1 MNPFAHETEQTAQRT
16 PLYARQ
22 ISALSGFEYAV
33 SDATGQRVGEVI
45 WPMMAQAKN
54 ACIRWNGSNF
64 SQGSVA
70 IHYSGHRYEVQFEY
84 LDRGWVN
91 NVRFTLVNGQK
102 TMAVA
107 DILFARRI
115 FARGRVHFVEPFEGT
130 LLRQKSW
137 FRRRY
142 SLESESAVIGVIE
155 DRATI
160 MAVREMLIDLPDT
173 LDIPTK
179 MFVFFLAAHLT
190 QTQA

>member
-1 MNPFAHETEQTAQRT
+1 MNPVAHETEQTAQRT

-54 ACIRWNGSNF
+54 ARIRWNGSNF

-102 TMAVA
+102 TIAVA

>member
-1 MNPFAHETEQTAQRT
+1 MNRVAHETEQTAQRT

-22 ISALSGFEYAV
+22 ISALAGFEYAV
-33 SDATGQRVGEVI
+33 NNATGQRVGEVI
-45 WPMMAQAKN
+45 WPTMAQARN
-54 ACIRWNGSNF
+54 ARLRWHESH
-64 SQGSVA
+64 SSASTVA
-70 IHYSGHRYEVQFEY
+70 IHCGGHRYEVQFEY

-91 NVRFTLVNGQK
+91 DVRFTFVSGQK

-115 FARGRVHFVEPFEGT
+115 FARGRVHFVEPFKGT

-137 FRRRY
+137 FRRCY

-155 DRATI
+155 DRAAI

-179 MFVFFLAAHLT
+179 MFVFFLAAHLI

>member
-1 MNPFAHETEQTAQRT
+1 MDPVVHEAEQTVQRT

-33 SDATGQRVGEVI
+33 SDATGQLIGEVI
-45 WPMMAQAKN
+45 WPNMAQAKN
-54 ACIRWNGSNF
+54 ARIRWHESHS
-64 SQGSVA
+64 SQGTVA
-70 IHYSGHRYEVQFEY
+70 IHCSGHRYDVQFEY

-115 FARGRVHFVEPFEGT
+115 FARGRVHLVEPFEGT

-137 FRRRY
+137 FRRCY
-142 SLESESAVIGVIE
+142 SLESEAAVIGVIE
-155 DRATI
+155 DRAAI
-160 MAVREMLIDLPDT
+160 MVVREMLIDLPDT

-179 MFVFFLAAHLT
+179 MFVFFLAAHLI

>member
-1 MNPFAHETEQTAQRT
+1 MNHVVHEAEQSVQRT

-33 SDATGQRVGEVI
+33 NNATGQRVGEVI
-45 WPMMAQAKN
+45 WPSMAQAKN
-54 ACIRWNGSNF
+54 ARIRWHGSN
-64 SQGSVA
+64 SSAGTVA
-70 IHYSGHRYEVQFEY
+70 IHYGGYRYEVQFEY

-115 FARGRVHFVEPFEGT
+115 FARGRVHFVEPFKGT

-137 FRRRY
+137 FRRCY

-155 DRATI
+155 DRAAI
-160 MAVREMLIDLPDT
+160 MTVREMLIDLPDT
-173 LDIPTK
+173 LDNLTK

>member
-1 MNPFAHETEQTAQRT
+1 MNHVVHEAEQIVQRT

-33 SDATGQRVGEVI
+33 NNATGQRVGEVI
-45 WPMMAQAKN
+45 WPSMAQAKN
-54 ACIRWNGSNF
+54 ARIRWHGSN
-64 SQGSVA
+64 SSAGTVA
-70 IHYSGHRYEVQFEY
+70 IHYGGYRYEVQFEY

-115 FARGRVHFVEPFEGT
+115 FARGRVHFVEPFKGT

-137 FRRRY
+137 FRRCY

-155 DRATI
+155 DRAAI
-160 MAVREMLIDLPDT
+160 MTVREMLIDLPDT
-173 LDIPTK
+173 LDNLTK

>member
-1 MNPFAHETEQTAQRT
+1 MNHVAHETEQTAQRT

-33 SDATGQRVGEVI
+33 NDATGQRVGEVL

-54 ACIRWNGSNF
+54 ARIQWHGSNLL
-64 SQGSVA
+64 QGSVA
-70 IHYSGHRYEVQFEY
+70 IHHDGHRYEVQFEY

-91 NVRFTLVNGQK
+91 NVRFTLLNGQK

-107 DILFARRI
+107 DILFASRI